1 MSGDDKADG
10 ANPEDRRVAWGF
22 RSLLLPIAAEKG
34 SEIRPRSGSRSGG
47 HPGVHGRVFA
57 GLVNAHINA
66 RKDSRPYGESEE
78 RQYSGQREEPRD
90 CGPRILRRLGS
101 NSQPGSRTSRFGAN
115 KGPRCYLQ
123 IRVHEGNER
132 ISVIN
137 WKVKKSLNESGHR
150 ETIPP
155 MPNIGKRIKLLRESV
170 PGRTQADFAR
180 LLGVSRGAV
189 GNWELG
195 QGIKRENLVLVS
207 QKTGASLDW
216 LMGNNGEDDVL
227 PPLDAVV
234 TLAPLN
240 IYQVAADET
249 LRVVGVSSERAAQL
263 AVMIEQV
270 ASSNPPGFQGMTQEE
285 TTRLIVRR
293 LAERILTKPPD
304 RQ

>member
-1 MSGDDKADG
+1 
-10 ANPEDRRVAWGF
+10 
-22 RSLLLPIAAEKG
+22 
-34 SEIRPRSGSRSGG
+34 
-47 HPGVHGRVFA
+47 
-57 GLVNAHINA
+57 
-66 RKDSRPYGESEE
+66 
-78 RQYSGQREEPRD
+78 
-90 CGPRILRRLGS
+90 
-101 NSQPGSRTSRFGAN
+101 
-115 KGPRCYLQ
+115 LQ